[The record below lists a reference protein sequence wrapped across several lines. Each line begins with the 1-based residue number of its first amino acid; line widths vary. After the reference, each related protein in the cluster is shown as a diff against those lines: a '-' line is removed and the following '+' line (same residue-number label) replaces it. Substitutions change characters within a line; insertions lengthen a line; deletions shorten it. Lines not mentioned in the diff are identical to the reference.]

1 MLNNYA
7 AIKPFF
13 RQVDTINFAIKR
25 SRNLDKDNS
34 RFKKNKFG
42 IKTSEKENR
51 NRFKSLRIYLKQNW
65 KKVVGFFVF
74 YIMILGAIIS
84 IPIVSKFVTD
94 NLKVT
99 DESKTEQEK
108 LINKKK
114 ILQKGHFEPD
124 LVRLR
129 IWKKM

>member
-1 MLNNYA
+1 MLNNFA

-13 RQVDTINFAIKR
+13 GQGDTINFAIKR

-99 DESKTEQEK
+99 NESKTEQEK
-108 LINKKK
+108 LINQK

-129 IWKKM
+129 IWTKM